1 VPHGRRCK
9 RLQQS
14 TAHVDNFVG
23 KTHGSSCQPL
33 KIKSLD
39 RLPQTCAGKNELKNK
54 RLCLRDSPVTMRATR
69 QPSIGA
75 AVEFL
80 TRMDIGLAHV

>member
-1 VPHGRRCK
+1 M
-9 RLQQS
+9 QQS
-14 TAHVDNFVG
+14 TALVDNFVG
-23 KTHGSSCQPL
+23 KTRGVRCQPL

-39 RLPQTCAGKNELKNK
+39 RLPQTCAGKNDLKNK
-54 RLCLRDSPVTMRATR
+54 RLWLRDSPVTLPAAR

-75 AVEFL
+75 AVEFP